1 MKREREDKSPVL
13 SSNTTLETRSTT
25 QRHCPRE
32 FFASL
37 SHPVPENIGMHYGHS
52 PNVLRTLTQE
62 APPMTRCPY
71 PHQGNTSIPPELLA
85 EYRRNSTPM
94 QLPYY
99 PPPPLPHVPPIPFV
113 AVPPFASP
121 QDMDPMRIMK
131 TTEKSK
137 GEGKDEGE
145 SLQDQEKNSMKRIWP
160 VMGFG
165 VMDIREKSDSYII
178 ALDLP
183 GIQKEDIDV
192 SLKPAK
198 IVVECIRKEKE
209 CNGYKSYAE
218 RPFGKLIRTIQ
229 LPLKANPESISCKYE
244 DGVLIIQIGKL
255 EELNTIKKVRVE

>member
-1 MKREREDKSPVL
+1 MKREREDKSPIL
-13 SSNTTLETRSTT
+13 SSNTTFETRSKT

-37 SHPVPENIGMHYGHS
+37 SHPVPESIGMHYGHS

-62 APPMTRCPY
+62 APPVTRCPFS
-71 PHQGNTSIPPELLA
+71 HQGNTSIPPELLA

-99 PPPPLPHVPPIPFV
+99 PPPLPPPLPPIPYMV
-113 AVPPFASP
+113 VPPFASP
-121 QDMDPMRIMK
+121 QDMDSMK
-131 TTEKSK
+131 TVKSTEKGK
-137 GEGKDEGE
+137 GEEKEDDE
-145 SLQDQEKNSMKRIWP
+145 SSQDQEKNSMKRIWP

-192 SLKPAK
+192 SLKPKK
-198 IVVECIRKEKE
+198 IVVDCVRKEIE
-209 CNGYKSYAE
+209 YNGFKSYTE

-244 DGVLIIQIGKL
+244 NGVLIIQIGKL